1 MVATGIS
8 TMNNEANIRLAH
20 RIGSEIASVHAAD
33 VDRNA
38 RFPAESI
45 AALKAEKFMSA
56 LVPKELGGLGMEMVE
71 LTAICTALGQY
82 CAATAMVFAMHQ
94 IQVACIVRHGLDSE
108 FFRGYCRELVER
120 QMLIGSITSEVGIG
134 GDTRSSICAVE
145 VDGSRFVLN
154 KEATTVSYGA
164 YADDLLV
171 TCRRD
176 PGAARSDQVMVLVRG
191 DQYTLE
197 QTSQWDTLGMRGTCS
212 PGFRFRSQG
221 DATQILPGDYADS
234 SSQTMVPYSHIL
246 WSGLWL
252 GIATDAMNRAAAFVR
267 AAARRDP
274 GTVPPTALR
283 LAELSN
289 TLQSMRSNVNDVA
302 RDCERLQ
309 RSPEGNEALLTI
321 GFALKMNNLKISCST
336 LMVQVVHEALLI
348 CGIMGYKNDSKFSL
362 GRHLRDAHSA
372 QLMVGNDRIYA
383 RSASM
388 LLVYKDS

>member
-1 MVATGIS
+1 
-8 TMNNEANIRLAH
+8 MNNEANIRLAH

-45 AALKAEKFMSA
+45 AALKAERFMSA

-302 RDCERLQ
+302 RDCEELQ
-309 RSPEGNEALLTI
+309 RSAEGNEALLTI